1 MVGRFHTFNLATYIR
16 ALEPLIVK
24 TEELAVEEQV
34 SCIIVQEAES
44 SLDSAGDSW
53 NSASDGHFLLLDLL
67 VLGSLAFF
75 LLSDKKKV
83 IKDWLKN

>member
-44 SLDSAGDSW
+44 SLDSAGDS
-53 NSASDGHFLLLDLL
+53 
-67 VLGSLAFF
+67 
-75 LLSDKKKV
+75 
-83 IKDWLKN
+83 